1 MGPTSTAGGALL
13 TLLAN
18 DRGRLDFH
26 CCQRP
31 GRRKIT
37 PALEGLAV
45 WSLVATERFSSIRGH
60 SYWVLC
66 CSGNNQISQGL
77 W

>member
-1 MGPTSTAGGALL
+1 VGPASTVGGAVL

-18 DRGRLDFH
+18 DRSKLDFH
-26 CCQRP
+26 CCQHR

-45 WSLVATERFSSIRGH
+45 WCPVATRRSSSIRGL

-66 CSGNNQISQGL
+66 YSGNNQISQGP